1 MSSTNLGPV
10 VLDVKGLALDSDEE
24 KVLASPMV
32 GGLILFSR
40 NYQSREQVLALIE
53 QVRHVRPDIVV
64 GVDQEGGRVQR
75 FRDQFTPL
83 PPMQA
88 LGRLCR
94 RQRDLGLALS
104 RDCGWLMAIELLS
117 VGVDISFAPVLDLDD
132 RYSKVIG
139 DRSFGADPELVI
151 AVAGAFMEGMHEAG
165 MATTGKHFPGHGS
178 VVADSHHELPVDKR
192 HFNAISKRDLRPF
205 KELRTQLDAI
215 MPAHVLFP
223 HIDDQLVGFSPHWL
237 QNILRKQLGFDGVI
251 FSDDLSMGG
260 AATAGS
266 YIERAE
272 LALAAGCDAILVC
285 NNPVEAAAVVA
296 HLERCGQPAS
306 PRLSRMRSR
315 PPSAPA
321 GLLTSERCAATREQ
335 LAQLP
340 LEQLL
345 SAR

>member
-1 MSSTNLGPV
+1 MSSQNLGPV

-24 KVLASPMV
+24 RVLANPMV

-40 NYQSREQVLALIE
+40 NYQNREQLRILIE
-53 QVRHVRPDIVV
+53 QVRRVRPDIVI

-75 FRDQFTPL
+75 FRDEFTPL

-94 RQRDLGLALS
+94 TQREAGLALS

-117 VGVDISFAPVLDLDD
+117 VGIDISFAPVLDLDD

-151 AVAGAFMEGMHEAG
+151 AAAGAFMEGMREAG

-178 VVADSHHELPVDKR
+178 VKADSHHELPIDKR
-192 HFNAISKRDLRPF
+192 HFDAISKRDLRPF
-205 KELRTQLDAI
+205 QELRMQLDAI

-223 HIDDQLVGFSPHWL
+223 HIDDRLVGFSPHWL
-237 QNILRKQLGFDGVI
+237 QHILRRQFGFDGVI

-266 YIERAE
+266 YSERAE
-272 LALAAGCDAILVC
+272 MALAAGCDAILVC
-285 NNPVEAAAVVA
+285 NNPAEAAAVVA
-296 HLERCGQPAS
+296 HLEQHRQPPAQ
-306 PRLSRMRSR
+306 RLGRMRSR
-315 PPSAPA
+315 QAPSTAVE
-321 GLLTSERCAATREQ
+321 LLTSERRAATQEK
-335 LAQLP
+335 LAQLTIG
-340 LEQLL
+340 
-345 SAR
+345 